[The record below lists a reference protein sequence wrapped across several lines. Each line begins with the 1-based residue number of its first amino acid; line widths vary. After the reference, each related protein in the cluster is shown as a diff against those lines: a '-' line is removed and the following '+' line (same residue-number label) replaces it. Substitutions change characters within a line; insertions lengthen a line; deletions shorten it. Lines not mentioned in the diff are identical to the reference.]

1 MTATSR
7 TATPIKIF
15 GTDPALPASGLGPR
29 LGRDSSHGGLSHGL
43 PLSGEESNRKSSA
56 AERGWVW
63 THDAI
68 VTAELTLSH
77 LKLRTVTIRIC
88 LARRRP
94 PSGPSWL
101 QPRSGPSRFQA
112 QKLIDAFL
120 AAAKA
125 KGIAPQPLRAT
136 LYSGQSVKTDK
147 VGWYLRKNQSVAVGD
162 DGSYYV
168 LIVPGGFRERLSGV
182 KLQPSPP
189 PLVVGKGGKDG
200 ETGDLA
206 EFLQLRLEPGWAA
219 S

>member
-1 MTATSR
+1 MDR
-7 TATPIKIF
+7 Y
-15 GTDPALPASGLGPR
+15 
-29 LGRDSSHGGLSHGL
+29 
-43 PLSGEESNRKSSA
+43 
-56 AERGWVW
+56 GWV
-63 THDAI
+63 DFQPSQSADRYDPYMSRAEEAAKR
-68 VTAELTLSH
+68 AELAAAQERAES
-77 LKLRTVTIRIC
+77 LK
-88 LARRRP
+88 
-94 PSGPSWL
+94 
-101 QPRSGPSRFQA
+101 A

-136 LYSGQSVKTDK
+136 LYSGKSVKTDK

-182 KLQPSPP
+182 KLRPSPP
-189 PLVVGKGGKDG
+189 PLVVGRGGKDG
-200 ETGDLA
+200 ETGDMA